1 MIADYEAK
9 AAEVLTKLMEKLA
22 ENGDAIL
29 KAVDKLIYL
38 ENSGV
43 LDELVDMSGAILAMK
58 RLPEEFIEEDV
69 QEVAARNL
77 EFLLT
82 LALSVD
88 EEVIAIAENVL
99 EAFKKTK
106 KFKPAGIVRALKY
119 LRDPDV
125 QYVLGF
131 LLAFAKNL
139 GQRIKVSYG
148 ESILS

>member
-1 MIADYEAK
+1 
-9 AAEVLTKLMEKLA
+9 MEKLA

-43 LDELVDMSGAILAMK
+43 VDKLVDMSGAVHAKK
-58 RLPEEFIEEDV
+58 RLPEEFIDKDV
-69 QEVAARNL
+69 QEVATRNL

-88 EEVIAIAENVL
+88 DEIVATVENVL

-106 KFKPAGIVRALKY
+106 EFEPAGIVGALKY
-119 LRDPDV
+119 LRDADV
-125 QYVLGF
+125 QYALGF

-139 GQRIKVSYG
+139 GQKIR
-148 ESILS
+148 